1 MPEQPPPTTRIL
13 RANSGLPSSSRR
25 SEIFFAA
32 VSVSEIMHSSLKVD
46 AGSIVQRTRLSI
58 AERQAPWSPSE
69 DAVLRQEGDLLERG
83 PRLQGRH
90 EQGGPG
96 HLLGPDHPGARGRI
110 RDGIPQWRVGRPGRE
125 DADADAVG
133 AHLLREHARKA
144 EEAILARGIGGAARQ
159 GPAGHD
165 RADINDGASARG
177 IIAGST

>member
-96 HLLGPDHPGARGRI
+96 RPAHRDPARGRPP
-110 RDGIPQWRVGRPGRE
+110 RAGPPAPGS
-125 DADADAVG
+125 
-133 AHLLREHARKA
+133 
-144 EEAILARGIGGAARQ
+144 
-159 GPAGHD
+159 P
-165 RADINDGASARG
+165 
-177 IIAGST
+177 